1 MSASEEG
8 NCTGGEQKDPALS
21 NVSEEKMKLHRGGR
35 YLHDIQLET
44 LARNSGKDRSR
55 NPALIGCGSLDS
67 SF

>member
-1 MSASEEG
+1 MSASEEF

-21 NVSEEKMKLHRGGR
+21 NVSEEKMKVHRGGR

-44 LARNSGKDRSR
+44 LARNSGKDQSG
-55 NPALIGCGSLDS
+55 NPALIGCDSLDL